1 MARKPVLAGGKKDE
15 IIDAALRLFIANGYD
30 NTSVRLILDAVGGE
44 IGMFY
49 HYFTSKDEVF
59 KAAADRFLQQYIV
72 GFNDIAGN
80 SEQPLDQQLR
90 ALFRWFTLALDQ
102 YQVLAKTTDHSLLKF
117 PQREALHSR
126 TLDALTP
133 PVEQLLNKAASANE
147 IIIPTGVTQKALAQ
161 FILHGIA
168 GVLDLVNTEGALSA
182 VEKHERYTQIIM
194 LLAVTLQ
201 LPADRLKGMF
211 KPEGL

>member
-1 MARKPVLAGGKKDE
+1 M
-15 IIDAALRLFIANGYD
+15 
-30 NTSVRLILDAVGGE
+30 
-44 IGMFY
+44 
-49 HYFTSKDEVF
+49 
-59 KAAADRFLQQYIV
+59 
-72 GFNDIAGN
+72 
-80 SEQPLDQQLR
+80 
-90 ALFRWFTLALDQ
+90 
-102 YQVLAKTTDHSLLKF
+102 
-117 PQREALHSR
+117 
-126 TLDALTP
+126 
-133 PVEQLLNKAASANE
+133 
-147 IIIPTGVTQKALAQ
+147 TQKALAQ